1 MTTYFSLISQT
12 PVSTSLEELQ
22 TPLSFLLPNGHGLKS
37 SMAIL
42 LSIVPSHTPLF
53 WSCVGLYADVVKLL
67 SPSKRLQK
75 LAEEIARYSRRPLE
89 TPEDA
94 LIRRMDEAQTLAEY
108 ESCTIDLD
116 NLQGHEAWKRERH
129 SIEPGYNPDI
139 IEDQIVRLKNAVVD
153 KDPEALQHLLRTGLS
168 RDVGGMNTLRL
179 YKHSWFGTKFLIDH
193 YINTVLSAIDTFS
206 EVSILE
212 TLSTAEVRNSQQSL
226 EDALKFFGRSALTLS
241 GGALLGMKHIGVVKT
256 LWEAEL
262 LPEIISGASA
272 GSIVAAIV
280 GSSTDERMAE
290 VLDYF
295 PSSDLNVFDPPG
307 TGRVGWLF
315 QRLKV
320 FLQTGAFFEMESLK
334 RVMKSW
340 LGDITFR
347 EARYKTGRILNI
359 CVSSAGSAEPRLL
372 NFVTAPDVFIWSAVC
387 ASCAVPNVFSPANI
401 YEKDPITKEEKLWMQ
416 NAQQTFVDGSLDHD
430 IPMRKLSEMFNV
442 NFFIVS
448 QVNPHV
454 RIFLDQEENFRGR
467 QPRTSVPTQSLL
479 QATKE
484 VVRHEV
490 IHRAQQLAEI
500 GFPQGFY
507 RWASLFNQQYTGD
520 INILPDVRPS
530 EYLTMMM
537 NPTPE
542 FMLAATVAGEKATW
556 PRMCR
561 IKNCVAI
568 ELALIQAIHTLRD
581 RVNFGPEA
589 RAARERKRSG
599 SRGRAGRGRSARP
612 SFLRRRS
619 LSIESPIAVENGLL
633 APAPLK
639 VRRNVSLGNISMRPN
654 FSITTPRTTPYLSPQ
669 VGLEHD
675 FLADALTM
683 TSANPDVQVQGE
695 DYLCNNSSS

>member
-1 MTTYFSLISQT
+1 
-12 PVSTSLEELQ
+12 
-22 TPLSFLLPNGHGLKS
+22 
-37 SMAIL
+37 MAVL
-42 LSIVPSHTPLF
+42 LSVVPTHTPLF
-53 WSCVGLYADVVKLL
+53 WSCVGLYADAVKLL
-67 SPSKRLQK
+67 SPSRRLQK
-75 LAEEIARYSRRPLE
+75 LAEEIARYSRRPPE
-89 TPEDA
+89 THEQA
-94 LIRRMDEAQTLAEY
+94 LLRRMHQAESLAEY
-108 ESCTIDLD
+108 ENCTIDLD
-116 NLQGHEAWKRERH
+116 NLQGHEAWKKEKE
-129 SIEPGYNPDI
+129 SVEPGYNPDV
-139 IEDQIVRLKNAVVD
+139 IESQVIRLKNAVAD
-153 KDPEALQHLLRTGLS
+153 KDLNAMQHLLRTGLS
-168 RDVGGMNTLRL
+168 RDLGGMNMLRL
-179 YKHSWFGTKFLIDH
+179 YKHSWFGTKSLIDD
-193 YINTVLSAIDTFS
+193 YINTVLETIETFT
-206 EVSILE
+206 ETSIHSNI
-212 TLSTAEVRNSQQSL
+212 STAEIRHHQQSL

-272 GSIVAAIV
+272 GSIVAGIV
-280 GSSTDERMAE
+280 GSSNDERMAE
-290 VLDYF
+290 VLDHF
-295 PSSDLNVFDPPG
+295 PFSDLAVFDPPG
-307 TGRVGWLF
+307 TGRAGWLV
-315 QRLKV
+315 QRV
-320 FLQTGAFFEMESLK
+320 RTFLRTGAFFEMDNLK

-359 CVSSAGSAEPRLL
+359 CVSSAGTAEPRLL

-387 ASCAVPNVFSPANI
+387 ASCAVPNVFPPANI

-454 RIFLDQEENFRGR
+454 RVFLDQEEVFRGK
-467 QPRTSVPTQSLL
+467 QPTAPVPVRNPL
-479 QATKE
+479 QAAKE
-484 VVRHEV
+484 LLREEI
-490 IHRAQQLAEI
+490 IHRAQQLSDL

-520 INILPDVRPS
+520 INVLPDIKPS
-530 EYLTMMM
+530 EYLHMMM

-542 FMLAATVAGEKATW
+542 FMVEATVAGERSTW

-568 ELALIQAIHTLRD
+568 ELSLIQAIHTLRD

-589 RAARERKRSG
+589 RAAREHKRSN
-599 SRGRAGRGRSARP
+599 SKGRPGRGRSARP

-619 LSIESPIAVENGLL
+619 LSIESPVNSDNALI
-633 APAPLK
+633 PPQPLK
-639 VRRNVSLGNISMRPN
+639 VRRNVSLGNISVRPN

-669 VGLEHD
+669 VGVDQDLFGEG
-675 FLADALTM
+675 LAM
-683 TSANPDVQVQGE
+683 TRT
-695 DYLCNNSSS
+695 NSNSLDGSGTDGHIVELSNISKRRAPF

>member
-1 MTTYFSLISQT
+1 
-12 PVSTSLEELQ
+12 
-22 TPLSFLLPNGHGLKS
+22 
-37 SMAIL
+37 MAIL
-42 LSIVPSHTPLF
+42 LSVVPTRTPIF
-53 WSCVGLYADVVKLL
+53 WSCVGLYADAVKLL
-67 SPSKRLQK
+67 SPSKRLQR
-75 LAEEIARYSRRPLE
+75 LAEEIARYSRRPPE
-89 TPEDA
+89 THEQA
-94 LIRRMDEAQTLAEY
+94 LLRRMNEADSLAEY
-108 ESCTIDLD
+108 ETCTIDLD
-116 NLQGHEAWKRERH
+116 NLQGHEVWKKEKE
-129 SIEPGYNPDI
+129 SIEPGYNPDV
-139 IEDQIVRLKNAVVD
+139 IESQVIRFKKAVADQDLNAM
-153 KDPEALQHLLRTGLS
+153 QHLLRTGLS
-168 RDVGGMNTLRL
+168 RDLGGMNMLRL
-179 YKHSWFGTKFLIDH
+179 YKHSWFGTKSLIDD
-193 YINTVLSAIDTFS
+193 YINTVLETIETFT
-206 EVSILE
+206 ETSIH
-212 TLSTAEVRNSQQSL
+212 SDIPTAEIRQHQQSL

-272 GSIVAAIV
+272 GSIVAGIV
-280 GSSTDERMAE
+280 GSSNDERMAE
-290 VLDYF
+290 VLDHF
-295 PSSDLNVFDPPG
+295 PFSDLAVFDPPG
-307 TGRVGWLF
+307 TGRVGWLV
-315 QRLKV
+315 QRIRT
-320 FLQTGAFFEMESLK
+320 FLRTGAFFEMDNLK

-359 CVSSAGSAEPRLL
+359 CVSSAGNAEPRLL

-387 ASCAVPNVFSPANI
+387 ASCAVPNVFPPANI

-454 RIFLDQEENFRGR
+454 RVFLDQEEIFRGK
-467 QPRTSVPTQSLL
+467 QPRASVPGRNPL
-479 QATKE
+479 QAAKE
-484 VVRHEV
+484 LLREEI
-490 IHRAQQLAEI
+490 IHRAQQLSDL

-520 INILPDVRPS
+520 INVLPEIKPT
-530 EYLTMMM
+530 EYLNMMM

-542 FMLAATVAGEKATW
+542 FMIEATVAGERATW

-589 RAARERKRSG
+589 RAAREQRRS
-599 SRGRAGRGRSARP
+599 SSKGRPGRGRSARP

-619 LSIESPIAVENGLL
+619 LSIDSPTSNDNAL
-633 APAPLK
+633 ALPQPLK
-639 VRRNVSLGNISMRPN
+639 VRRNVSLGNISVRPN

-669 VGLEHD
+669 VGVDPDLLVEG
-675 FLADALTM
+675 LGM
-683 TSANPDVQVQGE
+683 TRT
-695 DYLCNNSSS
+695 NSNTLDESGTDGHPVEISNISRRRAPF

>member
-1 MTTYFSLISQT
+1 MVISLSLVPAHT
-12 PVSTSLEELQ
+12 P
-22 TPLSFLLPNGHGLKS
+22 
-37 SMAIL
+37 
-42 LSIVPSHTPLF
+42 PLF
-53 WSCVGLYADVVKLL
+53 WSCVGLYADAVKLL
-67 SPSKRLQK
+67 SPSRRLQT
-75 LAEEIARYSRRPLE
+75 LAEEIARYSRRPPE
-89 TPEDA
+89 THEQA
-94 LIRRMDEAQTLAEY
+94 LLRRMQQAETLTEY
-108 ESCTIDLD
+108 ENCTIDLD
-116 NLQGHEAWKRERH
+116 NLQGHEAWKKETE
-129 SIEPGYNPDI
+129 SIEPGYNPDV
-139 IEDQIVRLKNAVVD
+139 IESQVIRLKNAVAD
-153 KDPEALQHLLRTGLS
+153 QDLDAMQHLLRTGLS
-168 RDVGGMNTLRL
+168 RDLGGMNMSRL
-179 YKHSWFGTKFLIDH
+179 YKHSWFGTKFLIDD
-193 YINTVLSAIDTFS
+193 YINTVLETIQTFA
-206 EVSILE
+206 ETSIR
-212 TLSTAEVRNSQQSL
+212 TNVPTAEVRLHQQSL

-272 GSIVAAIV
+272 GSIVAGIV

-290 VLDYF
+290 VLEYF
-295 PSSDLNVFDPPG
+295 PFSDLAVFDPPG
-307 TGRVGWLF
+307 TGSAGWLV
-315 QRLKV
+315 QRLHT
-320 FLQTGAFFEMESLK
+320 FLRTGAFFEMDNLK

-347 EARYKTGRILNI
+347 EARYKTGRVLNI
-359 CVSSAGSAEPRLL
+359 CVSSAGNAEPRLL

-387 ASCAVPNVFSPANI
+387 ASCAVPNVFPPANI

-454 RIFLDQEENFRGR
+454 RVFLDQEEVFRGKQPTAPVRVRNPLQTAKELLR
-467 QPRTSVPTQSLL
+467 Q
-479 QATKE
+479 E
-484 VVRHEV
+484 I
-490 IHRAQQLAEI
+490 IHRAQQLSDL
-500 GFPQGFY
+500 GLPQGLY

-520 INILPDVRPS
+520 INVLPEIKPS
-530 EYLTMMM
+530 EYLHMMM

-542 FMLAATVAGEKATW
+542 FMVEATVAGERATW

-589 RAARERKRSG
+589 RAAREQKRSR

-619 LSIESPIAVENGLL
+619 LSIESPVKGDNALTV
-633 APAPLK
+633 PQPLK
-639 VRRNVSLGNISMRPN
+639 VRRNVSLGNISVRPS

-669 VGLEHD
+669 VGIDQDL
-675 FLADALTM
+675 LSDALVM
-683 TSANPDVQVQGE
+683 TRTDS
-695 DYLCNNSSS
+695 NSLDGSNIDGHTAEVSNISRRRAPF

>member
-1 MTTYFSLISQT
+1 MAVI
-12 PVSTSLEELQ
+12 
-22 TPLSFLLPNGHGLKS
+22 LSV
-37 SMAIL
+37 
-42 LSIVPSHTPLF
+42 VPSHAPIF
-53 WSCVGLYADVVKLL
+53 WSCVGLYADVIKLL
-67 SPSKRLQK
+67 SPSKRLQR
-75 LAEEIARYSRRPLE
+75 LAEEIARYSRKPPE
-89 TPEDA
+89 TPEEA
-94 LIRRMDEAQTLAEY
+94 LVRRMDEAQTLAEY

-116 NLQGHEAWKRERH
+116 NLQGHEAWKKEKN

-153 KDPEALQHLLRTGLS
+153 RDAEALQHLLRTGLS

-179 YKHSWFGTKFLIDH
+179 YKHSWFGTKALIDD
-193 YINTVLSAIDTFS
+193 YINTVLQAIDAYS
-206 EVSILE
+206 EVSIHNS
-212 TLSTAEVRNSQQSL
+212 LSTADVRDSQQSL

-262 LPEIISGASA
+262 LPEVISGASA
-272 GSIVAAIV
+272 GSIVAGIV

-295 PSSDLNVFDPPG
+295 PFSDLNVFDPPG
-307 TGRVGWLF
+307 TGRAGWLL
-315 QRLKV
+315 QRLRI

-340 LGDITFR
+340 LGDMTFR

-372 NFVTAPDVFIWSAVC
+372 NFVTAPDVLIWSAVC
-387 ASCAVPNVFSPANI
+387 ASCAVPSVFSPASI

-467 QPRTSVPTQSLL
+467 QPRAPAPTRNLL
-479 QATKE
+479 QKTKE
-484 VVRHEV
+484 VMRGEI
-490 IHRAQQLAEI
+490 IHRAQQVAEFGI
-500 GFPQGFY
+500 PQGFY

-520 INILPDVRPS
+520 INILPDIRPS

-542 FMLAATVAGEKATW
+542 FMLKATVAGEKATW

-599 SRGRAGRGRSARP
+599 SRGRPGRGRSARP

-619 LSIESPIAVENGLL
+619 LSIDYPVDNEDGLL

-669 VGLEHD
+669 VGIEQD
-675 FLADALTM
+675 ILADALAM
-683 TSANPDVQVQGE
+683 TCTSTDLE
-695 DYLCNNSSS
+695 SSGRDDPCT

>member
-1 MTTYFSLISQT
+1 
-12 PVSTSLEELQ
+12 
-22 TPLSFLLPNGHGLKS
+22 
-37 SMAIL
+37 MAIL
-42 LSIVPSHTPLF
+42 LSVVPSHSPIF
-53 WSCVGLYADVVKLL
+53 WSCVGIYADVVKLL

-75 LAEEIARYSRRPLE
+75 LAEEIARYSRRPPE
-89 TPEDA
+89 TQEQA
-94 LIRRMDEAQTLAEY
+94 LVRRMHEAHTLAEY

-116 NLQGHEAWKRERH
+116 HLQGHEAWKKEKD
-129 SIEPGYNPDI
+129 SIEPGYNPDV
-139 IEDQIVRLKNAVVD
+139 IENQVVRLKTAVIERD
-153 KDPEALQHLLRTGLS
+153 TAALHHLLRTGLS
-168 RDVGGMNTLRL
+168 RDLGGMNSLRL
-179 YKHSWFGTKFLIDH
+179 YKHSWFGTKKLIDD
-193 YINTVLSAIDTFS
+193 YINTVLEAIDTFS
-206 EVSILE
+206 ETSSRNDIPAV
-212 TLSTAEVRNSQQSL
+212 EVRRSQQSL

-280 GSSTDERMAE
+280 GSSTDERMVE
-290 VLDYF
+290 VLDRF
-295 PSSDLNVFDPPG
+295 PFSDLAVFDPPG
-307 TGRVGWLF
+307 TGRVGWLK
-315 QRLKV
+315 QRVRTVLR
-320 FLQTGAFFEMESLK
+320 TGAFFEMENLK
-334 RVMKSW
+334 RVMKDW

-347 EARYKTGRILNI
+347 EAHYKTGRVVNI

-416 NAQQTFVDGSLDHD
+416 NAKQTFVDGSLDHD

-454 RIFLDQEENFRGR
+454 RLFLDREESFGGKQPGAAVPFRNPL
-467 QPRTSVPTQSLL
+467 QTAKELL
-479 QATKE
+479 RE
-484 VVRHEV
+484 EI
-490 IHRAQQLAEI
+490 IHRAQQLADLSI
-500 GFPQGFY
+500 PQGFY

-520 INILPDVRPS
+520 INILPEIRPS
-530 EYLTMMM
+530 EYLNMMM
-537 NPTPE
+537 NPTSE
-542 FMLAATVAGEKATW
+542 FMIKATVAGERATW

-589 RAARERKRSG
+589 RAAREQKRSS
-599 SRGRAGRGRSARP
+599 SRGRPARGRSARP

-619 LSIESPIAVENGLL
+619 LSIESPVGAENGL
-633 APAPLK
+633 APPVPLR
-639 VRRNVSLGNISMRPN
+639 VRRNVSLGNISMKPT
-654 FSITTPRTTPYLSPQ
+654 FPITTPRTTPYLSPQ
-669 VGLEHD
+669 VGIEQD
-675 FLADALTM
+675 ILADALVM
-683 TSANPDVQVQGE
+683 TSAQSETPSGTGIDSQP
-695 DYLCNNSSS
+695 S